1 NGRLVAVLLAHQNEP
16 REWTGADV
24 TITQEAAERTWTAVG
39 RARAERE
46 VRKGAAALREAD
58 SRKDEF
64 LAMLSHELRNPL
76 APIMNGLYI
85 RAHTPPGSEQ
95 AGLAQAIMRRQVAQL
110 ARLVDDLLDLT
121 RIGRGK
127 LQLRGERID
136 LNELVQR
143 TLQDYRGLFDKNE
156 IQLEFET
163 GPRSLPIN
171 GDANRLAQA
180 VGNLLPNCAK
190 FTPRGGHARVS
201 ISVNDATSL
210 AEVRITDSGVGM

>member
-1 NGRLVAVLLAHQNEP
+1 CALLGPYLGVNLTAYCEVSDTGELTIVAEHIVDAGALPRSLPLQQVFSNDHLRELGVGRTVRESDVLVAERRPPERLAARLLGLRAYLAVPLLHNGRLVAVLLAHQNEP
-16 REWTGADV
+16 REWTDADV

-85 RAHTPPGSEQ
+85 LEHTPPGSEQ

-121 RIGRGK
+121 RIGRG
-127 LQLRGERID
+127 
-136 LNELVQR
+136 
-143 TLQDYRGLFDKNE
+143 
-156 IQLEFET
+156 
-163 GPRSLPIN
+163 
-171 GDANRLAQA
+171 
-180 VGNLLPNCAK
+180 
-190 FTPRGGHARVS
+190 
-201 ISVNDATSL
+201 
-210 AEVRITDSGVGM
+210 